1 MDNITQQKGISTESH
16 KRTIAVVALGL
27 WSASLTIGAL
37 RVILPVYFA
46 SVGVSI
52 SKIAFL
58 FFFDALA
65 QTLAPVVIGLT
76 INRLGYRRSL
86 LGGLGLHSLISF
98 MYIFDPAFVLIYLE
112 RFVRGLITMPLLSE
126 VYVKHFSPKESQP
139 HHINMMLGFRDVA
152 KGIGMFVGGAL
163 IAFFPFRYSIAVF
176 GLLTTVAAVTALLY
190 LPDLREQA
198 RTPLL
203 KIWGAVDPKIKTL
216 GLSRGFL
223 QGAEDGW
230 ASAILPV
237 YLTVVFGL
245 SPTLVGAVMM
255 AGLIFYGANVGFLSR
270 WLITGWDSRKA
281 LIISALLLLPV
292 CLSLSLPMSVYLF
305 LLLICLYQLLNG
317 ACAVYQNHLKLEF
330 ATKENTSID
339 LAAFKTLSNV
349 FKPVA
354 VFVAGVL
361 ADTMGFSWA
370 FYFSSLLILF
380 CALTC
385 LALPQAGAQAAAVA
399 GRSYGGE
406 LVTVKK

>member
-1 MDNITQQKGISTESH
+1 MESH
-16 KRTIAVVALGL
+16 KRTIAVVALSL

-46 SVGVSI
+46 SAGVSI
-52 SKIAFL
+52 SKIALL
-58 FFFDALA
+58 FFFDSLA
-65 QTLAPVVIGLT
+65 QILAPIVVGLA
-76 INRLGYRRSL
+76 INRLGYRRCL
-86 LGGLGLHSLISF
+86 LGGLGIHSLISF

-112 RFVRGLITMPLLSE
+112 RFVRGLTTMPLLSE

-139 HHINMMLGFRDVA
+139 HHINMILGFRDVA

-163 IAFFPFRYSIAVF
+163 IAFLPFKYSIVVF
-176 GLLTTVAAVTALLY
+176 GLSTTVAAVIALFY
-190 LPDLREQA
+190 LPDLREEA
-198 RTPLL
+198 RTPVL
-203 KIWGAVDPKIKTL
+203 KIWGIVDAKIKTL

-223 QGAEDGW
+223 QGAEDAW

-255 AGLIFYGANVGFLSR
+255 VGLIFYGVNVSFLSR
-270 WLITGWDSRKA
+270 WLIIGWDPRKA
-281 LIISALLLLPV
+281 LVISGLLLLPV
-292 CLSLSLPMSVYLF
+292 CLSLSLPTSVYFF

-330 ATKENTSID
+330 ATEENTSID

-349 FKPVA
+349 FKPIA

-361 ADTMGFSWA
+361 ADTMGFSWV

-380 CALTC
+380 SALTS
-385 LALPQAGAQAAAVA
+385 LALPKAIPQVAAVI

-406 LVTVKK
+406 MAVLKK

>member
-1 MDNITQQKGISTESH
+1 MESH
-16 KRTIAVVALGL
+16 KRTIAVVALSL

-52 SKIAFL
+52 SKIALL
-58 FFFDALA
+58 FFFDKLSDIF
-65 QTLAPVVIGLT
+65 APVIVGVT
-76 INRLGYRRSL
+76 INRLGYRRCL
-86 LGGLGLHSLISF
+86 LGGLGIHSLISF

-112 RFVRGLITMPLLSE
+112 RFVRGLMTMPLMSE
-126 VYVKHFSPKESQP
+126 VYVKHFSPKESQS
-139 HHINMMLGFRDVA
+139 HHINMMLGLRDVA

-163 IAFFPFRYSIAVF
+163 IAFAPFKYSIVVF
-176 GLLTTVAAVTALLY
+176 GLLTTVAAVIAFFY
-190 LPDLREQA
+190 LPDLREEA
-198 RTPLL
+198 RTPVL
-203 KIWGAVDPKIKTL
+203 KIWGIVGAKMKTL

-223 QGAEDGW
+223 QGAEDAW

-255 AGLIFYGANVGFLSR
+255 VQLMFYGLNVSFLAR
-270 WLITGWDSRKA
+270 WLIAGRDSRKA
-281 LIISALLLLPV
+281 LVISGLLLLPV
-292 CLSLSLPMSVYLF
+292 CLSLSLPTSVYLF
-305 LLLICLYQLLNG
+305 LLLIFFYQLLNG

-330 ATKENTSID
+330 ATEANTSID

-349 FKPVA
+349 FKPIA
-354 VFVAGVL
+354 VFVAGLL
-361 ADTMGFSWA
+361 ADTAGFSWV

-380 CALTC
+380 SALTC
-385 LALPQAGAQAAAVA
+385 LALPKATPQVAAVR

-406 LVTVKK
+406 LAALKK

>member
-1 MDNITQQKGISTESH
+1 MSAKAISTDGG
-16 KRTIAVVALGL
+16 KRTITVVALGL
-27 WSASLTIGAL
+27 WSASSTIGAL

-65 QTLAPVVIGLT
+65 QILAPMVNGLA
-76 INRLGYRRSL
+76 INRLGYRRCL
-86 LGGLGLHSLISF
+86 LGSLGLHSLISF

-112 RFVRGLITMPLLSE
+112 RFVRGLIEVPLLSE
-126 VYVKHFSPKESQP
+126 VYVKHFSPKASQP
-139 HHINMMLGFRDVA
+139 HHINMILGFRDVA
-152 KGIGMFVGGAL
+152 KGTGMFVGGAL
-163 IAFFPFRYSIAVF
+163 VAFFPFKYAILVF
-176 GLLTTVAAVTALLY
+176 CLLTTVAAVIALFY
-190 LPDLREQA
+190 LPDLREAA
-198 RTPLL
+198 RTPVL
-203 KIWGAVDPKIKTL
+203 KIWGIVNVKIKTL

-223 QGAEDGW
+223 QGAEDTW

-237 YLTVVFGL
+237 YLTVAFGL
-245 SPTLVGAVMM
+245 SPTLVGTVMM
-255 AGLIFYGANVGFLSR
+255 AGLMFYGANVSFLSR
-270 WLITGWDSRKA
+270 WLITGWDPRKA
-281 LIISALLLLPV
+281 LVTSGLLLLPV
-292 CLSLSLPMSVYLF
+292 CLSLSLPTSVYFF

-339 LAAFKTLSNV
+339 LATFKTLSNM
-349 FKPVA
+349 FKPIA

-361 ADTMGFSWA
+361 ADTAGFSWV

-380 CALTC
+380 FALTC
-385 LALPQAGAQAAAVA
+385 LALPKGTAQAAAVT

-406 LVTVKK
+406 IAVLKK

>member
-1 MDNITQQKGISTESH
+1 MERH

-37 RVILPVYFA
+37 RVILPVYFV

-58 FFFDALA
+58 FFFNTLA
-65 QTLAPVVIGLT
+65 QILAPIVVGLA
-76 INRLGYRRSL
+76 INRLGYRRCL
-86 LGGLGLHSLISF
+86 LGSLGLHSLISF
-98 MYIFDPAFVLIYLE
+98 LYIFDPAFVLIYLE
-112 RFVRGLITMPLLSE
+112 RFVRGLINMPLMSE

-139 HHINMMLGFRDVA
+139 HHINMILGLRDVA

-163 IAFFPFRYSIAVF
+163 IAFLPFKYSIVVF
-176 GLLTTVAAVTALLY
+176 GLLTTVAAGMALLY
-190 LPDLREQA
+190 LPDLREEA
-198 RTPLL
+198 RTPIL
-203 KIWGAVDPKIKTL
+203 KIWGGVDAKIKTL

-223 QGAEDGW
+223 QGAEDAW

-255 AGLIFYGANVGFLSR
+255 AGLIFYGVNVGFLSR
-270 WLITGWDSRKA
+270 RLITGRDPRKA
-281 LIISALLLLPV
+281 LVTSGLLLLPV
-292 CLSLSLPMSVYLF
+292 CLSLSLPTSVYFF
-305 LLLICLYQLLNG
+305 LLLICLYQLLNS

-330 ATKENTSID
+330 ATKDQTSID

-349 FKPVA
+349 FKPIA
-354 VFVAGVL
+354 VFVAGIL
-361 ADTMGFSWA
+361 ADTMGFSWV
-370 FYFSSLLILF
+370 FYFASLLILF
-380 CALTC
+380 SALTC
-385 LALPQAGAQAAAVA
+385 VALPKAAPQVAAVR

-406 LVTVKK
+406 LAALKK

>member
-1 MDNITQQKGISTESH
+1 MESH
-16 KRTIAVVALGL
+16 KRTIAVVALSL

-52 SKIAFL
+52 SKIALL
-58 FFFDALA
+58 FFFDKLSDIF
-65 QTLAPVVIGLT
+65 APVIVGVT
-76 INRLGYRRSL
+76 INRLGYRRCL
-86 LGGLGLHSLISF
+86 LGGLGIHSLISF

-112 RFVRGLITMPLLSE
+112 RFVRGLMTMPLMSE
-126 VYVKHFSPKESQP
+126 VYVKHFSPKESQS
-139 HHINMMLGFRDVA
+139 HHINMMLGLRDVA

-163 IAFFPFRYSIAVF
+163 IAFAPFKYSIVVF
-176 GLLTTVAAVTALLY
+176 GLLTTVAAVIAFFY
-190 LPDLREQA
+190 LPDLREEA
-198 RTPLL
+198 RTPVL
-203 KIWGAVDPKIKTL
+203 KIWGIVGAKMKTL

-223 QGAEDGW
+223 QGAEDAW

-255 AGLIFYGANVGFLSR
+255 VGLTFYGVNVSFLSR
-270 WLITGWDSRKA
+270 WLIIGWDPRKV
-281 LIISALLLLPV
+281 LVISGLLLLPV
-292 CLSLSLPMSVYLF
+292 CLSLSLPTSVYLF

-330 ATKENTSID
+330 ATEENTSID

-349 FKPVA
+349 FKPLA

-361 ADTMGFSWA
+361 ADTMGFSWV
-370 FYFSSLLILF
+370 FYFAALLILF
-380 CALTC
+380 SALTC
-385 LALPQAGAQAAAVA
+385 VALPKAAPQAATVRE
-399 GRSYGGE
+399 RSYGGQVAA
-406 LVTVKK
+406 LKK

>member
-1 MDNITQQKGISTESH
+1 MESH

-27 WSASLTIGAL
+27 WSASSTIGAL

-58 FFFDALA
+58 FFFDSLA
-65 QTLAPVVIGLT
+65 QILAPIVIGLA
-76 INRLGYRRSL
+76 INRLGYRRCL
-86 LGGLGLHSLISF
+86 LGGLGIHSLISF
-98 MYIFDPAFVLIYLE
+98 MYIFDPAFILIYLE
-112 RFVRGLITMPLLSE
+112 RFVRGLITMPLMSE

-163 IAFFPFRYSIAVF
+163 IAFVPFKYSIVVF
-176 GLLTTVAAVTALLY
+176 GLLTTVAAVIASFY
-190 LPDLREQA
+190 LPDLREKA
-198 RTPLL
+198 RTPVLR
-203 KIWGAVDPKIKTL
+203 IWGIVGAKIKTL

-223 QGAEDGW
+223 QGAEDAW

-255 AGLIFYGANVGFLSR
+255 VGLIFYGVNVGFLSR
-270 WLITGWDSRKA
+270 RLITGRDPRKA
-281 LIISALLLLPV
+281 LVISGLLLLPV
-292 CLSLSLPMSVYLF
+292 CLSLSLPTSVYFF

-330 ATKENTSID
+330 ATEETTSID
-339 LAAFKTLSNV
+339 LATFKTLSNV
-349 FKPVA
+349 FKPIA
-354 VFVAGVL
+354 VFVSGVL
-361 ADTMGFSWA
+361 ADTMGFSWV
-370 FYFSSLLILF
+370 FYFSSLLVLF
-380 CALTC
+380 SALTS
-385 LALPQAGAQAAAVA
+385 LALPKAIPQVAAVI

-406 LVTVKK
+406 LAVLKK

>member
-1 MDNITQQKGISTESH
+1 MESH
-16 KRTIAVVALGL
+16 NRTIAVAALSL

-37 RVILPVYFA
+37 KVILPVYFV

-58 FFFDALA
+58 FFFDALG
-65 QTLAPVVIGLT
+65 QILAPIVVGLA
-76 INRLGYRRSL
+76 INRLGYRRCL
-86 LGGLGLHSLISF
+86 LGGLGIHSLISF

-112 RFVRGLITMPLLSE
+112 RFVRGLTTMPLLSE

-139 HHINMMLGFRDVA
+139 HHINILLGFRDVA

-163 IAFFPFRYSIAVF
+163 IAFLPFKYSIVVF
-176 GLLTTVAAVTALLY
+176 GLLTTMAAVIALFY
-190 LPDLREQA
+190 LPDLREAA
-198 RTPLL
+198 RAPVL
-203 KIWGAVDPKIKTL
+203 KIWGIVNAKIKTL

-223 QGAEDGW
+223 QGAEDAW

-245 SPTLVGAVMM
+245 SPTFVGAVMM
-255 AGLIFYGANVGFLSR
+255 VGLIFYGVNVGFLSR
-270 WLITGWDSRKA
+270 WLIIGWDPRKA
-281 LIISALLLLPV
+281 LVISGLLLLPV
-292 CLSLSLPMSVYLF
+292 CLSLSLPTSVYLF

-330 ATKENTSID
+330 ATEANTSID

-361 ADTMGFSWA
+361 ADTVGFSWV
-370 FYFSSLLILF
+370 FYFSSVLVF
-380 CALTC
+380 FSALTS
-385 LALPQAGAQAAAVA
+385 LTLPKSAPQLTGVVE
-399 GRSYGGE
+399 SYGGE
-406 LVTVKK
+406 FAAVKKQ